1 MATKITCLSLIFIA
15 LFAILFTDEAISQ
28 VASTTIQIKENKE
41 LGPYLTD
48 SKGMTLYYFKKDSPG
63 KSVCTGPCLEM
74 WPSFY
79 AKEIS
84 VPEKLNG
91 KDFGTITRED
101 GEKQSTYKG
110 YPLYYY
116 HGDSNPGDTT
126 GQGVSNIWFVVNPYT
141 FKPR

>member
-1 MATKITCLSLIFIA
+1 MTTKITCLSLIFIA
-15 LFAILFTDEAISQ
+15 LFAILFTDEAVSQ

-63 KSVCTGPCLEM
+63 KSVCTETCLEM
-74 WPSFY
+74 WPAFD

-84 VPEKLNG
+84 IPEKLNG

-101 GEKQSTYKG
+101 GKKQSTYKG

-116 HGDSNPGDTT
+116 RGDSNPGDTT
-126 GQGVSNIWFVVNPYT
+126 GQGVSNIWFVVNPYA
-141 FKPR
+141 FKS